1 MRTMAAGV
9 LSMVTTVLL
18 AADYTVTGQF
28 ITIPVQQPQA
38 DGAKVVRL
46 QVVTDNIIRVQATSQ
61 AQLSEKQSLI
71 IVKQTAKPKF
81 EVTDG
86 QLVRVKAANVEARVD
101 KQTGQVRFYDAA
113 GKLII
118 GEAENGKTFKPF
130 RVPDREIGV
139 DADKV
144 PEEQRN
150 GLSWHLLFNG
160 YPGSLYGLG
169 QHQSEELNM
178 LGKNEDLFQYNTKV
192 SVPFVMSSYN
202 YGLLWDAYSYG
213 RFGNPDDYQQ
223 LNRIFKLYDKKGVEG
238 HLTGTYTDA
247 NGQTLVRQED
257 SLYYEFDTPEKS
269 ELALQ
274 TEPGGIKNLPKGF
287 VLNGANVVYEG
298 FIEPSESASFNFILY
313 YAGYIKVYIDGHEV
327 VPERWRTAWNPNTY
341 KFHCRLMK
349 GERYQLRV
357 EWRPDGWV
365 SYCGLRASVNTTQ
378 NRLSIWT
385 EMAQDMDYYFIAGK
399 NADEIIAGY
408 RTLTGRAPVYPKWT
422 LGFWQ
427 SRERYKTSDEIVGTL
442 AEFRKRQIPIDNIVQ
457 DWNYWVEDQWG
468 SHQFEKSRFP
478 NPQAM
483 LDSVHQMGGRFMIS
497 VWPKF
502 YCNTDNYKELD
513 KNGWMYHQAVKDD
526 IHDWVGPGYV
536 GSFYDAYSAGARK
549 MFWRQMNDNLY
560 SKYKYG
566 IDAWWMDASEPNVRD
581 CTPMWYRKALCGPTA
596 LGTSTEYFN
605 AYSIVNADAIYN
617 GQRSVN
623 PNQRVFLL
631 TRSGFAGEQ
640 RYSTATWSGDIGTRW
655 EDMRAQMTA
664 GLNYCMSGLPFW
676 GMDQGGFCVE
686 DRYVKAQQLYDQEK
700 VENEDLKEW
709 RELQARWSQFGTFIP
724 LFRVHGQWPLREIW
738 NIAPDD
744 HPAYKSFVYYDKLRY
759 RLMPY
764 LYSMAGWV
772 HTKDY
777 TMMRGLMMDF
787 NGDKDIYNIKDQWM
801 FGPAL
806 MACPVG
812 YYKARNR
819 AVYFPKQT
827 GWYDLYTGEHIAG
840 GQRLVV
846 DAPYERIPVYVRE
859 GSIIPYGPEMQ
870 YSDER
875 PADNITLYVY
885 AGRNGEFQLY
895 EDEGTNY
902 NYEKGKFSTI
912 DMSYDDAAKTLT
924 IGKRQGDFKGMLK
937 ERRFRIVYVTADQ
950 PRALD
955 FEPQNAPVVD
965 YKGNQIVVKL

>member
-1 MRTMAAGV
+1 
-9 LSMVTTVLL
+9 MVTTVLL

-144 PEEQRN
+144 SEEKRN

-313 YAGYIKVYIDGHEV
+313 YAGYIKVYIDGKEV

-772 HTKDY
+772 HTRDY

-827 GWYDLYTGEHIAG
+827 GWYDLYTGEHING
-840 GQRLVV
+840 GQRLIV

-885 AGRNGEFQLY
+885 AGNNGEFQLY

-912 DMSYDDAAKTLT
+912 DMSYDDTAKTLT

>member
-1 MRTMAAGV
+1 MTAGV

-118 GEAENGKTFKPF
+118 GEAVNGKTFKPF

-313 YAGYIKVYIDGHEV
+313 YAGYIKVYIDGKEV

-772 HTKDY
+772 HTRDY

-827 GWYDLYTGEHIAG
+827 GWYDLYTGEHING
-840 GQRLVV
+840 GLRLIV

-885 AGRNGEFQLY
+885 GGNNGEFQLY

-912 DMSYDDAAKTLT
+912 DMSYDDTAKTLT